1 MDVIGKEILASA
13 KTKHTAAKRPIE
25 TWLQL
30 MEGCLAA
37 HPQELK
43 NTFGSI
49 DVVSPQT
56 VFDIGGNKWRLIAEI
71 DYQLQTVVVTHFLT
85 HKEYD
90 TNKWKRN
97 K

>member
-1 MDVIGKEILASA
+1 MDVIGKEVLEDA
-13 KTKHTAAKRPIE
+13 KAKHTAAKVPIE
-25 TWLQL
+25 TWLQT
-30 MEGCLAA
+30 MQGCMAQ
-37 HPQELK
+37 HPPDLK
-43 NTFGSI
+43 KTFGSV

-71 DYQLQTVVVTHFLT
+71 HYQDQTVVVTHFLT